1 MTDSI
6 VVFTEARSEDI
17 IAHRGSGE
25 WVLNPERASQC
36 KYLVCCR
43 KTRWNN
49 MEDATPK
56 GAAFL
61 IGTIKTLIPG
71 IKTASGQQRYFIE
84 IDRFAKVS
92 KEGVWKEW
100 RNPVRYDVL
109 KGLGIDIRSLKLEAV
124 PGTSDKGT
132 RGKQPQ
138 GTAPRRLTIAEAKE
152 ALAATFGVRPEDVEI
167 HIRG

>member
-17 IAHRGSGE
+17 IANGGSGE

-49 MEDATPK
+49 MEDSTPK
-56 GAAFL
+56 SAAFL
-61 IGTIKTLIPG
+61 VGTIKALTPG

-84 IDRFAKVS
+84 IDRFARVS
-92 KEGVWKEW
+92 REGVWKEW
-100 RNPVRYDVL
+100 RNPVRYEAL
-109 KGLGIDIRSLKLEAV
+109 KELGIDARSLKLEAI
-124 PGTSDKGT
+124 PRTSDKVS
-132 RGKQPQ
+132 RGKPALS
-138 GTAPRRLTIAEAKE
+138 GGPRRLTIAEAKE

>member
-6 VVFTEARSEDI
+6 VVFTEATSQDI
-17 IAHRGSGE
+17 VSNRGSGE

-36 KYLVCCR
+36 RYLVCCR

-56 GAAFL
+56 GTAFL
-61 IGTIKTLIPG
+61 VGTIKALKPG
-71 IKTASGQQRYFIE
+71 MKTAGGQQRYFIE
-84 IDRFAKVS
+84 IDQFAKIS
-92 KEGVWKEW
+92 KEGAWKEW
-100 RNPVRYDVL
+100 RNPVRYDAL
-109 KGLGIDIRSLKLEAV
+109 KGLGIDARSLKLEPV
-124 PGTSDKGT
+124 PGVSDKAS
-132 RGKQPQ
+132 RGKQAL
-138 GTAPRRLTIAEAKE
+138 GVAPRRLTIAEAKE